1 MKDAQ
6 STIKMLRELNIK
18 LVSDIAELRKKNA
31 EILELRNK
39 FAKVEAKNIK
49 TDHKENAKNAKL
61 RDGELNARIVELEQL
76 ENGDNSEN
84 VVNIPNSVID
94 QCINSNSKSLVDD
107 TREIDQSLINTT
119 LIKIENSNNTLASE
133 NTSNSDDVSN
143 FDICQESENQYIT
156 SPIFIEPKSL
166 ENMEIDD
173 FLDSTHKEKVSKEII
188 QSIGEKKLR
197 DQEKIITSQDTKCS
211 LSVKGGQGLIQELFT
226 PEPSLQESNIIQNY
240 MIEISKTGGP
250 EKSNIDEASQHLAQ
264 LCDKA
269 FDAEDGANRANQE
282 EILSWSIYEKDFKI
296 QFNEII
302 KNSRGKIGKKKARS
316 LLYDSITKQLSIIYK
331 KRSQELGLHL
341 PEISRDALR
350 KKTQRTKKIYILF
363 EKIGH
368 DKIKYI
374 KLYSANSIS
383 KLTNDQIQEIINYS
397 CRTSIQIIPGKIT
410 SEIETGNITTP
421 SIPLSHTFSSVTAS
435 SNSEDK
441 IIEKVESLPET
452 ETKVSISTESQVSN
466 SSSFELSQENNQD
479 SELSAELARPKTE
492 VSVSSENTK
501 ANVSKQSTF
510 QPPIFTLP
518 NDLKEKQAHIIK
530 IVLDCFSH
538 LLLKYNNKY
547 GDYFTCSVSCSIC
560 NKDHKKENIRDNIE
574 GNWGSGDYVNTKTY
588 HLKCWEA
595 YQNSIQIVTIKA

>member
-1 MKDAQ
+1 MALGSTAGKDTQ

-18 LVSDIAELRKKNA
+18 LVSDIAELRKENA
-31 EILELRNK
+31 EILELRKK
-39 FAKVEAKNIK
+39 FAKTA
-49 TDHKENAKNAKL
+49 KENAENAKL
-61 RDGELNARIVELEQL
+61 RDGKLNARIVELEKL

-94 QCINSNSKSLVDD
+94 HCINSNSKSLVDD

-119 LIKIENSNNTLASE
+119 PIKMENSNNTLASE

-143 FDICQESENQYIT
+143 FDICQESENQYLT
-156 SPIFIEPKSL
+156 SPIPIEPKSS

-173 FLDSTHKEKVSKEII
+173 FLDSIHKEKVSKEII

-197 DQEKIITSQDTKCS
+197 DKKKIITSQDTKSS
-211 LSVKGGQGLIQELFT
+211 LSVKDGQGLIQELFT
-226 PEPSLQESNIIQNY
+226 SELSLQESNIIQNHT
-240 MIEISKTGGP
+240 IEIFKTGSP
-250 EKSNIDEASQHLAQ
+250 EKSNIDKASQHLAQ

-282 EILSWSIYEKDFKI
+282 EILCWSIYRKDFKV

-302 KNSRGKIGKKKARS
+302 KNSRGKIGEKKARS
-316 LLYDSITKQLSIIYK
+316 LLYDSITKQLSIIRK

-341 PEISRDALR
+341 PEISWDALY
-350 KKTQRTKKIYILF
+350 KKTQRAEKIYILF

-374 KLYSANSIS
+374 KSYSVNSIS
-383 KLTNDQIQEIINYS
+383 KLTNDQIQQIINYS
-397 CRTSIQIIPGKIT
+397 CKNIDTDNVGHQISSENTEISKTGGPGKIT
-410 SEIETGNITTP
+410 SEIETGNITTS
-421 SIPLSHTFSSVTAS
+421 SILLSHTFSFVTAS

-441 IIEKVESLPET
+441 IIEKVESLLET
-452 ETKVSISTESQVSN
+452 ETKVSISTEFQVSN

-501 ANVSKQSTF
+501 ANVSKQSTS

-518 NDLKEKQAHIIK
+518 DDPKEKQAHIIK
-530 IVLDCFSH
+530 MVLDRFSH
-538 LLLKYNNKY
+538 LSLKYSNKY
-547 GDYFTCSVSCSIC
+547 GNYFTCSVSYLLSQMLGGLSEFNPNSNHKSI
-560 NKDHKKENIRDNIE
+560 
-574 GNWGSGDYVNTKTY
+574 G
-588 HLKCWEA
+588 
-595 YQNSIQIVTIKA
+595 